1 METGTI
7 HHDIEGRRVC
17 TSSKQNLEWIWDGNG
32 TVSNGRSIG
41 GVSRVRGHKGGE
53 DLWPE
58 LEIVEI
64 AR

>member
-1 METGTI
+1 MI

-17 TSSKQNLEWIWDGNG
+17 TSSEQNLEWIWGGNSI
-32 TVSNGRSIG
+32 VSNGGSIG
-41 GVSRVRGHKGGE
+41 GVSRVRGHERGE

-64 AR
+64 AG